1 MARRDIPFE
10 RFYYDVR
17 LRSFVY
23 RADDDRRTHLDEM
36 EKVDRYDLQSLS
48 QYELD
53 IVPMGWLF
61 DWAKVTGD
69 SEFAEAVYADRIAR
83 GIDCK

>member
-1 MARRDIPFE
+1 MARKDIPFE
-10 RFYYDVR
+10 RFYYDQR

-23 RADDDRRTHLDEM
+23 RADDDRRTHFAEM
-36 EKVDRYDLQSLS
+36 EKVNRDDLQSLS

-53 IVPMGWLF
+53 IVPMSWLF

-69 SEFAEAVYADRIAR
+69 LEFAEQVYADRNVR
-83 GIDCK
+83 GINYK